1 MAGDASV
8 DPTQPS
14 RLATWRPQ
22 LKYSTQSMLSLDLYR
37 WCTTYAGYFPNPF
50 ISVKIHAYCELQ
62 CQVLPR
68 AVTLEGRQC
77 TLTFRCDSYHYESN
91 VSTPAPSSILAS
103 LLDREPLMKR
113 RVELTFRKAFPEI
126 KSLAIVIEEE
136 SGGRPVHTH
145 KFREGTFPGEHV
157 HCRNPRCR
165 NGGYAVG
172 QALRY
177 VTAKRA
183 THLEESRRCQ
193 GHEGSPEGTP
203 SERPC
208 RHSFNTVI
216 DVEFHSNN

>member
-1 MAGDASV
+1 ML
-8 DPTQPS
+8 
-14 RLATWRPQ
+14 RLIYIAVVLPMQ
-22 LKYSTQSMLSLDLYR
+22 GISL
-37 WCTTYAGYFPNPF
+37 
-50 ISVKIHAYCELQ
+50 IHSCGPKSNAHCELQ
-62 CQVLPR
+62 CQVPPR
-68 AVTLEGRQC
+68 AVPLKDRQC
-77 TLTFRCDSYHYESN
+77 TLTFRCDS
-91 VSTPAPSSILAS
+91 LAS

-126 KSLAIVIEEE
+126 KSLTIVIEEE

-145 KFREGTFPGEHV
+145 NFRKGTFPGEHV

-172 QALRY
+172 QTLRY

-193 GHEGSPEGTP
+193 GYEGSPEGTP
-203 SERPC
+203 SGRPC

>member
-1 MAGDASV
+1 MLGLIYIAGAL
-8 DPTQPS
+8 PMQGI
-14 RLATWRPQ
+14 
-22 LKYSTQSMLSLDLYR
+22 SL
-37 WCTTYAGYFPNPF
+37 
-50 ISVKIHAYCELQ
+50 IHSYGPKSNAHCELQ

-68 AVTLEGRQC
+68 AVTIMGREC
-77 TLTFRCDSYHYESN
+77 TLTFRCDFYHHESN
-91 VSTPAPSSILAS
+91 VCTPAPSSILAS

-193 GHEGSPEGTP
+193 GYEGSPEGTP